1 MIVVVDSGT
10 GNFLSVV
17 RMIESLGSKVKLTDN
32 YSEIEAADKIILPG
46 VGHFDK
52 VSLAL
57 SKNNLATLIKQKATV
72 QKIPIL
78 GICVGMQLFCN
89 GSEEGKEPGL
99 GLINADVV
107 KFSAGTKKGL
117 KIPHMG
123 WNNVKSVR
131 ENPLIPMGVPDE
143 RFYFVHSY
151 YVKLK
156 EENIAIGVSEHG
168 SPFCSAFMKDNL
180 FGVQFHPEKSHRFG
194 KQLFRHFLEI

>member
-10 GNFLSVV
+10 GNFQSVV
-17 RMIESLGSKVKLTDN
+17 RMVQSLGFKVKLTNN

-57 SKNNLATLIKQKATV
+57 SKNNLSELIKLKAVV
-72 QKIPIL
+72 QKTPIL

-89 GSEEGKEPGL
+89 GSEEGKEPGF

-107 KFSAGTKKGL
+107 KFSADTKKGL

-123 WNNVKSVR
+123 WNNVVSVR
-131 ENPLIPMGVPDE
+131 ENPLIPMGVSDE

-151 YVKLK
+151 YVKPK
-156 EENIAIGVSEHG
+156 EDNITIGVSEYG
-168 SPFCSAFMKDNL
+168 SLFCSAFMKYNL

-194 KQLFRHFLEI
+194 KQLIRNFLEI